1 VTNFSTA
8 LLVVAVA
15 LLDESGQVLMQK
27 RRVGSIHGGLWEF
40 PGGKLEPG
48 ESAQLAGV
56 REISEELGLIIDPAD
71 LEPLT
76 FASGPTGGQQPGGQL
91 VILLYTCRRWR
102 GVPAC
107 RGAEQIAWYRAD
119 QLAGLD
125 MPPLDFPLAERLTAM
140 LDGA

>member
-1 VTNFSTA
+1 VSNFSTA

-27 RRVGSIHGGLWEF
+27 RRVESTHGGLWEF

-48 ESAQLAGV
+48 ETAQLAAV
-56 REISEELGLIIDPAD
+56 REISEEFGVEIEPED

-76 FASGPTGGQQPGGQL
+76 FASGPRAASEPGGQL

-107 RGAEQIAWYRAD
+107 LGGEAIAWYRGD

-125 MPPLDFPLAERLTAM
+125 MSPLDYPLADSLTTM
-140 LDGA
+140 LHGR